1 MSNTDITN
9 LLWMLSF
16 YIKNLNFEIW
26 EITFKKCFCYFL
38 FRYNNN
44 HVSPTEIEAIL
55 QTHPCVKESLVF
67 GKKDPKVQEL
77 ISAVIVAH
85 DGTKVRK
92 TQKHKIVHV
101 Q

>member
-1 MSNTDITN
+1 M
-9 LLWMLSF
+9 F
-16 YIKNLNFEIW
+16 
-26 EITFKKCFCYFL
+26 FL